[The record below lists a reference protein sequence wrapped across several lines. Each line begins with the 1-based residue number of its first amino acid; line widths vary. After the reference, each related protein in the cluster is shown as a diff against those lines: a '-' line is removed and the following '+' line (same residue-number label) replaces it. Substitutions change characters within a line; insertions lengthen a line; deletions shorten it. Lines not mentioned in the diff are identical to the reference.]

1 MGFGVQGI
9 GRVFRAQAAG
19 GSLGCLGGSECRRGA
34 RELGYLKGGLPRGRD
49 FWGNGCS
56 RHGWDEGW
64 DAKGMLRMQVGN
76 P

>member
-1 MGFGVQGI
+1 M
-9 GRVFRAQAAG
+9 
-19 GSLGCLGGSECRRGA
+19 RGA
-34 RELGYLKGGLPRGRD
+34 WELGYLKGGLPRRRD

-56 RHGWDEGW
+56 GDGWNEGW